1 MTLIKFWVGI
11 HEESPAEHRLNRRE
25 GNIAISDLPLS
36 DRVAGHPGH
45 QGGLLLGDPVGD
57 GDGDNIDA
65 ALFEI
70 SIAKSQEFSDNP
82 AGQLGLSTRAKALT
96 GHDPAPPIFVGV
108 SAESLQKILQDSFGE
123 PLGHLEHLVDRFE
136 KLVVERFHW

>member
-1 MTLIKFWVGI
+1 MNVIEVFLIIRKEPPVLA
-11 HEESPAEHRLNRRE
+11 AEILRS
-25 GNIAISDLPLS
+25 NIVQLS
-36 DRVAGHPGH
+36 D
-45 QGGLLLGDPVGD
+45 
-57 GDGDNIDA
+57 
-65 ALFEI
+65 
-70 SIAKSQEFSDNP
+70 KP

-136 KLVVERFHW
+136 KLVVERCHW